1 MNTTTKYKVC
11 NNYNMLETVCF
22 DLAEA
27 SRRAQAIA
35 NRDRMPAFVDV
46 YLNGYCDDD
55 RSFKVN
61 PEQEPT
67 QARSLADVAEDVG

>member
-1 MNTTTKYKVC
+1 M
-11 NNYNMLETVCF
+11 EP
-22 DLAEA
+22 
-27 SRRAQAIA
+27 QAIHA
-35 NRDRMPAFVDV
+35 ILTQEAGRVNLPKFYTRD
-46 YLNGYCDDD
+46 LNGYCDDD